1 MDTEKFLK
9 QICPKEIQDLENEWV
24 FIWGLKSYDDLS
36 PSEAN
41 LYTMNDLDITYNKKD
56 NKYYIGIETIYLF
69 EDGIEGLKRYI
80 NRLFNALTVW
90 MKSKGFDTQN
100 HSTLRKV
107 STNINDIGKEPYDT
121 IEELYADFKFIV
133 ENFIKYN

>member
-41 LYTMNDLDITYNKKD
+41 LYTMNDLEITYNKKD

-80 NRLFNALTVW
+80 NRLFNALTAW

-100 HSTLRKV
+100 PSTLRKV
-107 STNINDIGKEPYDT
+107 SANINDIGKEPYDT

-133 ENFIKYN
+133 DDLFKVG

>member
-41 LYTMNDLDITYNKKD
+41 LYTMNDLEITYNKKD

-80 NRLFNALTVW
+80 NRLFNVLTAW

-100 HSTLRKV
+100 PSTLRKV

-121 IEELYADFKFIV
+121 MEELYADFKFIV
-133 ENFIKYN
+133 ENFIK